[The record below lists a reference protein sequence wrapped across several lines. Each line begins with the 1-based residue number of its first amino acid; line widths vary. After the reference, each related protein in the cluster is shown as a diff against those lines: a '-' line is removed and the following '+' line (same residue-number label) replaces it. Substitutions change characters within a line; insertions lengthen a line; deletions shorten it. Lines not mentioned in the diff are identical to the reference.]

1 MDKKAILT
9 RVLKKVPL
17 DNAMDLIQEKFNGWV
32 PEKKPRKKEDIR
44 EKFLSLSE
52 VIRDEEIEDFVQMAV
67 MKKSV
72 GLPAYTYRLS
82 NINFI
87 DEVNEHEFKEKYNQT
102 YSPYKEIYSISTEVI
117 DFNHGKIEL
126 NCRLKEYEASWKTGT
141 MNIDSLSAVYT
152 AKITINNTQRVMTIF
167 CGNHSVQEILMA
179 YLQQIFGWPLN
190 LYRINEVSN
199 QLVKIG
205 SASYKT
211 SVLLDLV
218 YNRLKEKGIEST
230 FKELKFYT
238 GGRSRKDGIK
248 DVAIGG
254 RALLSSQLACEYVTL
269 GSHIIYFK
277 LGMTYEEMIEFTT
290 KVYLKGND
298 LDILKIVILDT
309 ENENIRLKAMDVIQ
323 QEYIDMCTNG
333 IKDIPKTVQLL
344 TTIRDRFIN
353 KDQLILGTIKENA
366 LNSIASIAMLVEKFD
381 DQDIYTIE
389 VLKEFSRYNRTL
401 LDSVGFDGEDENLN
415 SINNFVRTDEVQII
429 DEDDYED
436 FDDEAS

>member
-9 RVLKKVPL
+9 RVLKKVPIE
-17 DNAMDLIQEKFNGWV
+17 NAMELIQDRFKGWV

-44 EKFLSLSE
+44 EKFLSLSQ

-87 DEVNEHEFKEKYNQT
+87 DEVDEHEFRERYNKT
-102 YSPYKEIYSISTEVI
+102 FSPYKDIYSISTEVI
-117 DFNHGKIEL
+117 DFNQGKIEL

-152 AKITINNTQRVMTIF
+152 SKITINRTQRVMTIF
-167 CGNHSVQEILMA
+167 CGNHSVQEILMT
-179 YLQQIFGWPLN
+179 YTQQIFGWPLN

-199 QLVKIG
+199 QLVTIG

-211 SVLLDLV
+211 AVLLDLV
-218 YNRLKEKGIEST
+218 YNRLTEKGIKST
-230 FKELKFYT
+230 FEEMKFYT
-238 GGRSRKDGIK
+238 GKKRKDGIK

-254 RALLSSQLACEYVTL
+254 RALLSSQLACEYVTI

-277 LGMTYEEMIEFTT
+277 LGLTYEEREFTA

-309 ENENIRLKAMDVIQ
+309 ENENVRLEAMEIIQ

-333 IKDIPKTVQLL
+333 IKDIPKTVELL
-344 TTIRDRFIN
+344 TTIKDRFIN
-353 KDQLILGTIKENA
+353 KDQLILRTIKENA
-366 LNSIASIAMLVEKFD
+366 LNSIASIAKLVGKFD
-381 DQDIYTIE
+381 DQDIYAIE
-389 VLKEFSRYNRTL
+389 VLKEFSQYNRTL

-415 SINNFVRTDEVQII
+415 SINNFVRIDEVQII

-436 FDDEAS
+436 YDNEAS